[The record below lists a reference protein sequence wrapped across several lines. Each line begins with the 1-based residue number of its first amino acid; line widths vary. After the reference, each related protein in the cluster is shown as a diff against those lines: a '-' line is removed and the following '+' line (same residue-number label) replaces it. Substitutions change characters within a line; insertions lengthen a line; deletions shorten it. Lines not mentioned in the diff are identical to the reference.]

1 MKRDNVRRPMM
12 LGYNSSLAPHRYPVL
27 YSGKTIVSW
36 DTLNKI
42 PIHNLNAANIGVS
55 WWAHDIG
62 GYFKGVED
70 EELYTRFLQLGTFS
84 PIMKFGSDSCKY
96 YKREPWRWEI
106 KTSTIAK
113 RFITLRSHL
122 IPYLYSEAFKYHTLG
137 TPLIQPLYY
146 KIPELYDDI
155 LYHDEYYFGS
165 EFFVSPI
172 TEKKEPTINRT
183 IHKFYMPDGIW
194 YNFLTGKKFP
204 GDKNYVSFFKEEE
217 YPCFVKAGG
226 IIPLGY
232 NDIVNDITPPK
243 NMDIHI
249 FPGHNNTYTLHEDDG
264 ISSLYKKGYYLT
276 TSIDYNY
283 LPNNYTV
290 IIRAIDGKSK
300 IVPDTRNYKV
310 IFRNTKKAK
319 EVIAYYDKEQIEVE
333 SYVDGPNFVVVAKD
347 IKTTGQLTINC
358 KGKDIEIDALGL
370 ISDDIESIISDLPIE
385 TLIKEEVDNILF
397 GDLDIRKKRIAIRK
411 LKNKKLDAKYVKV
424 FLKLLEYIEQ
434 V

>member
-27 YSGKTIVSW
+27 YSGKTVVSW
-36 DTLNKI
+36 DTLKKI

-70 EELYTRFLQLGTFS
+70 EELYTRFLELGTFS

-106 KTSTIAK
+106 KTHTIAK
-113 RFITLRSHL
+113 KYLTLRNQM
-122 IPYLYSEAFKYHTLG
+122 IPYLYSEAFKYHKNG

-146 KIPELYDDI
+146 KIPELYDDV
-155 LYHDEYYFGS
+155 LYHNEYFLGS
-165 EFFVSPI
+165 EFFISPI
-172 TEKKEPTINRT
+172 TDKKEQIINRT
-183 IHKFYMPDGIW
+183 IHKFYIPDGTW

-204 GDKNYVSFFKEEE
+204 GGKSYVSFFKEEE

-226 IIPLGY
+226 IVPLGY
-232 NDIVNDITPPK
+232 NDNVNDITPPK

-249 FPGHNNTYTLHEDDG
+249 FPGHNNTYIMHEDDG
-264 ISSLYKKGYYLT
+264 VSALYTKGYYLT

-290 IIRAIDGKSK
+290 IIRAIDGKS
-300 IVPDTRNYKV
+300 
-310 IFRNTKKAK
+310 
-319 EVIAYYDKEQIEVE
+319 
-333 SYVDGPNFVVVAKD
+333 
-347 IKTTGQLTINC
+347 
-358 KGKDIEIDALGL
+358 
-370 ISDDIESIISDLPIE
+370 
-385 TLIKEEVDNILF
+385 
-397 GDLDIRKKRIAIRK
+397 
-411 LKNKKLDAKYVKV
+411 
-424 FLKLLEYIEQ
+424 
-434 V
+434 